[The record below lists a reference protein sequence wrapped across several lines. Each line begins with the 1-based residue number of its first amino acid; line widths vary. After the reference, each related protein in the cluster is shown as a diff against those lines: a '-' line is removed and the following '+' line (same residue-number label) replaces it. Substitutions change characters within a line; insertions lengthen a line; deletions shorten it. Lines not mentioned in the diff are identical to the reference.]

1 MESIINRESTWKEMI
16 IYGALRQRFESSQER
31 KKAFEGAGF
40 VVDAYQEPFVA
51 LSKFTPNTDMKILTI
66 FLIKYPMRNELLL
79 MLSTL

>member
-1 MESIINRESTWKEMI
+1 MERDAI
-16 IYGALRQRFESSQER
+16 IYGALRDLNPVRKE
-31 KKAFEGAGF
+31 KKALEGAGF